1 MSFNLSAW
9 ALQNRQ
15 IVLYLMILLGAVGAL
30 SYSKLGQSEDPPF
43 TFKGWCRPTGRAP
56 APKRWPGRSP
66 SVSRRS

>member
-30 SYSKLGQSEDPPF
+30 SYLSLIHI
-43 TFKGWCRPTGRAP
+43 
-56 APKRWPGRSP
+56 
-66 SVSRRS
+66 